1 VNGRIRGEGARDR
14 AIKLAGALAEAGV
27 ETIEIDGGS
36 FDARE
41 TDLPG
46 RLLASLEAGGC
57 TIHCGERG
65 LMAHFEAESCAWS
78 ATDPELIARLADISD
93 A

>member
-1 VNGRIRGEGARDR
+1 VNGVITGEGARDR
-14 AIKLAGALAEAGV
+14 AVKLAGALAEAGV
-27 ETIEIDGGS
+27 ETIEINDEPFG
-36 FDARE
+36 ARE

-46 RLLASLEAGGC
+46 RLLASLGAGGC
-57 TIHCGERG
+57 AIHCGQRG
-65 LMAHFEAESCAWS
+65 LMARLEAESCAWS